1 MLEKDQIFRLD
12 LDEALGDSTR
22 VMLPHPEIIA
32 ASEIDHV
39 LLVDDGKVKL
49 TVVGKGDEY
58 LECRVDV
65 PGKISNRKV
74 SSFGVNIILC
84 LHVLIL
90 LTPTYSK
97 ILQGVN
103 TPDSVLDISPLTP
116 KDRSDL
122 EYMVG
127 IGVDWIALSF
137 VQQPADIE
145 EIHALIDQHLPEDEM
160 KPAVMA
166 KIEKPSCFVGDNLE
180 KIVDLCDGISE
191 LVFGKA

>member
-74 SSFGVNIILC
+74 SSFGVNHNNMSTC
-84 LHVLIL
+84 
-90 LTPTYSK
+90 TYSS
-97 ILQGVN
+97 N
-103 TPDSVLDISPLTP
+103 SNVLL
-116 KDRSDL
+116 
-122 EYMVG
+122 
-127 IGVDWIALSF
+127 
-137 VQQPADIE
+137 
-145 EIHALIDQHLPEDEM
+145 
-160 KPAVMA
+160 
-166 KIEKPSCFVGDNLE
+166 
-180 KIVDLCDGISE
+180 
-191 LVFGKA
+191 

>member
-49 TVVGKGDEY
+49 TVVEKGDEY

-74 SSFGVNIILC
+74 SSFGVNHTMSTC
-84 LHVLIL
+84 
-90 LTPTYSK
+90 TYSS
-97 ILQGVN
+97 N
-103 TPDSVLDISPLTP
+103 S
-116 KDRSDL
+116 
-122 EYMVG
+122 
-127 IGVDWIALSF
+127 
-137 VQQPADIE
+137 
-145 EIHALIDQHLPEDEM
+145 HL
-160 KPAVMA
+160 
-166 KIEKPSCFVGDNLE
+166 L
-180 KIVDLCDGISE
+180 
-191 LVFGKA
+191 